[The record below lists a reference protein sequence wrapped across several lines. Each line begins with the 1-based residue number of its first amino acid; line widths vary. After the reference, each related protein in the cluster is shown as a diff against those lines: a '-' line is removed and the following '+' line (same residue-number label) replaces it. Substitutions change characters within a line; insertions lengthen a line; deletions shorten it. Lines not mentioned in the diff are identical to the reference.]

1 MLEVDGAFELEQ
13 TYPFLLMSVI
23 AGEGYADRCPLNRGD
38 HFIVPDRYGRLRLEG
53 KMRLIVSMEGEC
65 RR

>member
-13 TYPFLLMSVI
+13 TYPFLLISVI
-23 AGEGYADRCPLNRGD
+23 AGEGYADRSPLNRGD

-53 KMRLIVSMEGEC
+53 RMRLIISTEGE
-65 RR
+65 RRR